1 MRIFFKSYTCS
12 ETKTLMMN
20 KGNRMEEDTIRDDI
34 VVLYERRGYN
44 IVQVLTEVTIMTNED
59 GSNTIKI
66 DSDGNVVTFN
76 PING

>member
-1 MRIFFKSYTCS
+1 
-12 ETKTLMMN
+12 
-20 KGNRMEEDTIRDDI
+20 MEEDTIRDDI
-34 VVLYERRGYN
+34 VTLYERRGYN

>member
-1 MRIFFKSYTCS
+1 
-12 ETKTLMMN
+12 MN